1 MIAAAIIERV
11 VVGAGRRSLF
21 DDTDDGFIIDRAALL
36 LAMIGAG
43 GSYRRVF
50 REGLVRLCCCWR
62 WLSQQLRTCVI
73 RSRPKEFED
82 YDSIHL

>member
-36 LAMIGAG
+36 LLAMIGAG
-43 GSYRRVF
+43 GSCRRVL
-50 REGLVRLCCCWR
+50 REGLVRLGFDVGGGSTASHVCH
-62 WLSQQLRTCVI
+62 QITAK
-73 RSRPKEFED
+73 PFGD
-82 YDSIHL
+82 YDSILL